1 MKLKKVLIF
10 ILIILIVSTGFVGIA
25 YFGVNEVVTIEVKE
39 LSILQEKFVVQS
51 PYYQEE
57 YGNSENTNGD
67 VAENGESAKSK
78 GGSSSNSGSS
88 SSSSGSKKSSK
99 KTYGYGTSEYSG
111 STATT
116 VTPKIKIPRTGINL
130 TIYPEMSLSA
140 MERGAVIFATDNG
153 LNEVGNTVIS
163 AHNTVNSR
171 FFSRNARLQMGDLI
185 YVTDPSGRQ
194 LTYTVYNKYITG
206 PNDASYIDRDT
217 DGDTEISL
225 STCTDDGQ
233 QRIIIWAYA
242 I

>member
-1 MKLKKVLIF
+1 MKLKKVLVF
-10 ILIILIVSTGFVGIA
+10 ILIILIISLGFVGIA
-25 YFGVNEVVTIEVKE
+25 YFGVNEVVTVEVKE
-39 LSILQEKFVVQS
+39 LSIMQQKFVVQS
-51 PYYQEE
+51 PYYQEDA
-57 YGNSENTNGD
+57 NSEDTNGEED
-67 VAENGESAKSK
+67 ESSE
-78 GGSSSNSGSS
+78 SQNSESNSKNGNGSS
-88 SSSSGSKKSSK
+88 SSSSRKNSK
-99 KTYGYGTSEYSG
+99 KTYGYGTSDYQG
-111 STATT
+111 TTT

-171 FFSRNARLQMGDLI
+171 FFSKNARLQIGDLI

-225 STCTDDGQ
+225 NTCTDDGK

>member
-10 ILIILIVSTGFVGIA
+10 ILIILIISAGFVGIA

-39 LSILQEKFVVQS
+39 MSILQQKFVVQS
-51 PYYQEE
+51 PYDQGDENAGE
-57 YGNSENTNGD
+57 ANGTENSENSSKDDSG
-67 VAENGESAKSK
+67 SK
-78 GGSSSNSGSS
+78 GGNS
-88 SSSSGSKKSSK
+88 SSSSGGKSSGKKSSK
-99 KTYGYGTSEYSG
+99 KTYGYGTSDYEE
-111 STATT
+111 TVTT

-171 FFSRNARLQMGDLI
+171 FFSKNARLQIGDLI

>member
-1 MKLKKVLIF
+1 MKLKKILIF
-10 ILIILIVSTGFVGIA
+10 ILIILIIGASFAVVA
-25 YFGVNEVVTIEVKE
+25 YFGVNEVVTVEVKE
-39 LSILQEKFVVQS
+39 LSIMQQKFVVQS
-51 PYYQEE
+51 PYYQENE
-57 YGNSENTNGD
+57 ENTEVSDDQNSS
-67 VAENGESAKSK
+67 AENSKKSATNTKT
-78 GGSSSNSGSS
+78 GNSS
-88 SSSSGSKKSSK
+88 SSSSGKKKSSTR
-99 KTYGYGTSEYSG
+99 TYGYGTSDYEG
-111 STATT
+111 TTT

-171 FFSRNARLQMGDLI
+171 FFSKNARLQIGDLI

-225 STCTDDGQ
+225 TTCTDDGQ

>member
-1 MKLKKVLIF
+1 MNFKRVLVF
-10 ILIILIVSTGFVGIA
+10 ILIILIIGVSFAGIA
-25 YFGVNEVVTIEVKE
+25 YFGVNEVVTVEVKE
-39 LSILQEKFVVQS
+39 MSILQQKFEVQS
-51 PYYQEE
+51 PYYEE
-57 YGNSENTNGD
+57 QYANEEKANFENDENNSGNTMKKD
-67 VAENGESAKSK
+67 
-78 GGSSSNSGSS
+78 SSNNSKTSS
-88 SSSSGSKKSSK
+88 NKRSSK
-99 KTYGYGTSEYSG
+99 STSGYGTSDYSG
-111 STATT
+111 TTT

-130 TIYPEMSLSA
+130 TIYPEMSLRA

-171 FFSRNARLQMGDLI
+171 FFSKNARIQIGDLI

-194 LTYTVYNKYITG
+194 LTYTVYNKYITS
-206 PNDASYIDRDT
+206 PNDASYIDRET

-225 STCTDDGQ
+225 STCTDNGQ

>member
-10 ILIILIVSTGFVGIA
+10 ILIILIVSAGFVGIA
-25 YFGVNEVVTIEVKE
+25 YFGVNEVVTVEVKE

-57 YGNSENTNGD
+57 YANSDDVNGAENGNGNSE
-67 VAENGESAKSK
+67 SAK
-78 GGSSSNSGSS
+78 GGSSSNSSAS
-88 SSSSGSKKSSK
+88 RKSSK

-111 STATT
+111 STAVT